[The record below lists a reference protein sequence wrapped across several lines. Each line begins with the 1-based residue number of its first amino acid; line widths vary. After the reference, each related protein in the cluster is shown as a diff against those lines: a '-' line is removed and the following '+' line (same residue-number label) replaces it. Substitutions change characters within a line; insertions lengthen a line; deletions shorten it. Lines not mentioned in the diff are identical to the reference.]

1 MCVLVF
7 GTDVSDVNVTAK
19 RSGTNKKRDILRHER
34 MKQCSVKVY
43 NVDVHLNGLDLLV
56 ILGELQRHTGFTIQ
70 RSGST
75 EGGLEFGGRPVPWSG
90 ISYFE
95 LRVYRNVSSRIQPVL
110 DMLRTLNAHHPKRGG
125 ESYETRMWFPDSIH
139 TQSLAHVK
147 WSNFTSCKWETF
159 ASSMHNMIHLK
170 LHRGEHY
177 AWDTD
182 TWEHYL
188 DLARG
193 RKKSVWAEAHV
204 WSDALAYYH
213 LLTSKGVDIECAR
226 TYMMKYIVAPR
237 MREYVPR
244 KEKKKTT
251 ITVR

>member
-1 MCVLVF
+1 M
-7 GTDVSDVNVTAK
+7 
-19 RSGTNKKRDILRHER
+19 RP
-34 MKQCSVKVY
+34 CSQKVG

-56 ILGELQRHTGFTIQ
+56 ILGELQRHTGFTITM
-70 RSGST
+70 SPAC
-75 EGGLEFGGRPVPWSG
+75 EGGLFFMARPVPWSG
-90 ISYFE
+90 FYFE
-95 LRVYRNVSSRIQPVL
+95 LRVHNKLSIQPVL
-110 DMLRTLNAHHPKRGG
+110 DMLRTLNLHHRMGVAKSQRG
-125 ESYETRMWFPDSIH
+125 MWFPDNIH
-139 TQSLAHVK
+139 THSLAHVK
-147 WSNFTSCKWETF
+147 WDDLTRCEWETF

-170 LHRGEHY
+170 LHRGGHY

-188 DLARG
+188 DLARA

-244 KEKKKTT
+244 REKRKTT

>member
-1 MCVLVF
+1 M
-7 GTDVSDVNVTAK
+7 
-19 RSGTNKKRDILRHER
+19 KK
-34 MKQCSVKVY
+34 CSVKVGD
-43 NVDVHLNGLDLLV
+43 VDVHLNGLDLLV
-56 ILGELQRHTGFTIQ
+56 ILGELQRHTGFTIK
-70 RSGST
+70 RSGSA
-75 EGGLEFGGRPVPWSG
+75 EGGLEFQARPVPWSG
-90 ISYFE
+90 LSYFE
-95 LRVYRNVSSRIQPVL
+95 LRVHDNVSSRIQPTL
-110 DMLRTLNAHHPKRGG
+110 DMLRTLNKYHPKRGE
-125 ESYETRMWFPDSIH
+125 ESYATRMWFADSIH

-147 WSNFTSCKWETF
+147 WCDFTSCEWETF

-170 LHRGEHY
+170 LHRGGHY

-188 DLARG
+188 DLARA
-193 RKKSVWAEAHV
+193 RKESVWAEAHV

-213 LLTSKGVDIECAR
+213 LLTSKGVGIECAR

-237 MREYVPR
+237 MHEYVPR